1 MVIIL
6 AEKKKGKKPPKESKE
21 KDAEEKKKDN
31 AEEKEKDDAEEEDAE
46 EEDAEEKEKD
56 DDEKTERHVKAKE
69 IRRDAQDLGDET
81 KDESTRRKR
90 YRSPERIDHFNDGM
104 DEGFLFLIHD
114 TVLPF
119 FLFMILSFLFS

>member
-31 AEEKEKDDAEEEDAE
+31 AEEKEKD
-46 EEDAEEKEKD
+46 DAEEKEKD

>member
-31 AEEKEKDDAEEEDAE
+31 AEEKEKDDAE

-90 YRSPERIDHFNDGM
+90 YRSPERIDHSNDGM